1 MNVEAASRS
10 VSSAAPAPAGSPIID
25 IAHLEKIFVTVRN
38 ERIHALSDISLSVH
52 EREFVTVVGPSGCG
66 KTTLLK
72 ILAGLVP
79 LTSGTVS
86 VDGRPVAAPRRDI
99 GIVFQNPVLL
109 PWRTVMEN
117 VLLPAEVQAIP
128 LGKARPRARDL
139 LKMVGLA
146 DFEEKYPMEL
156 SGGMQQRAAI
166 SRALVSDPRLLLMD
180 EPFGALDAMTRE
192 QMNLD
197 LQRIWRESGKT
208 VLLITHSIPEAV
220 FLGDRVVVMTP
231 RPGRIARMVEVPMP
245 RPRPLDA
252 MGDPVFGQLTS
263 DIRRLLY
270 GHGSADG
277 GPSAAYAA
285 PSGGLS

>member
-1 MNVEAASRS
+1 MRVHAADRP
-10 VSSAAPAPAGSPIID
+10 VATPAAAPAAAVPIIEVARLD
-25 IAHLEKIFVTVRN
+25 KTFVTVRN
-38 ERIHALSDISLSVH
+38 DRIHALDDISLDVH

-79 LTSGTVS
+79 PSAGTVRVAGS
-86 VDGRPVAAPRRDI
+86 AVAAPRRDI

-109 PWRTVMEN
+109 PWRSVLDN
-117 VLLPAEVQAIP
+117 VLLPAEVQAVP
-128 LGKARPRARDL
+128 LGVARTRARDL

-146 DFEEKYPMEL
+146 EFADKYPMEL
-156 SGGMQQRAAI
+156 SGGMQHRAAI
-166 SRALVSDPRLLLMD
+166 SRALVSDPKLLLMD

-192 QMNLD
+192 QMNLE

-231 RPGRIARMVEVPMP
+231 RPGRIARVIDVPIP
-245 RPRPLDA
+245 RPRPIDA
-252 MGDPVFGQLTS
+252 MGDPLFARLTG

-270 GHGSADG
+270 GQGDAG
-277 GPSAAYAA
+277 A
-285 PSGGLS
+285 PGLAGGLS